1 MRRGELLKLPELKV
15 TETMRKTVGEDQ
27 GHQVLRCGRAPVWSA
42 TYYWFYR
49 AKKTGTV
56 LEIDVFTRDMILNDT
71 RYPKYRVF
79 LLGENKYYTYDNLC
93 EKWRTAKIDNLS
105 YWEGWGEIE
114 EGYWYSSGKVW
125 IREGDRKRITEF
137 CHNGKEEPRAAIARW
152 QSYSKD
158 RKEIDEIDSEMAMV
172 PELPKDFD
180 EFVDREV
187 LPQYLFYDAGRKVT
201 KGYCTHCGREVKIR
215 NPHYGDVGECPF
227 CRHPIT
233 YRSRKKGGNVH
244 ARGYAGLLQKT
255 KEGYVYRYFECHRKF
270 RNGQKGDGGYWEL
283 IRITY
288 DRNLKKIHEFEYE
301 QYKQTDWV
309 RWCYRDGW
317 RYYAKVVEHEAI
329 LYNRNLKQILK
340 GTPFQYSA
348 MERFVKHGKYREK
361 MYLDQ
366 YLNEYR
372 YMPGIEQLVKCG
384 FYRIVKEKMQGY
396 NTGNL
401 KKKERS
407 CKKILG
413 LNGEYYQ
420 LLAGKNPST
429 REYNTTYKMQEK
441 GLHPTWQQV
450 QFFARFPRNFTRYIR
465 YTTIHKMERYIKE
478 VLGEDERQA
487 VDYHDYLKMAEKLG
501 YNMREPWILFP
512 KNLEQRHEEL
522 IEESREREIKAKED
536 LDNKKDKK
544 YEKYRKRDSYLE
556 METEQF
562 VLRLPKR
569 IHEIRQEGNAMHH
582 CVATY
587 IDRVAKGETTI
598 LFLRKKQDPE
608 TPFYTMEVNNGVMI
622 QCRAKYNGDM
632 TEEVKEFVELFK
644 RKKLKRTERK
654 AG

>member
-1 MRRGELLKLPELKV
+1 MVL
-15 TETMRKTVGEDQ
+15 Q
-27 GHQVLRCGRAPVWSA
+27 GGPV
-42 TYYWFYR
+42 
-49 AKKTGTV
+49 
-56 LEIDVFTRDMILNDT
+56 
-71 RYPKYRVF
+71 
-79 LLGENKYYTYDNLC
+79 LC
-93 EKWRTAKIDNLS
+93 E
-105 YWEGWGEIE
+105 
-114 EGYWYSSGKVW
+114 
-125 IREGDRKRITEF
+125 
-137 CHNGKEEPRAAIARW
+137 
-152 QSYSKD
+152 
-158 RKEIDEIDSEMAMV
+158 
-172 PELPKDFD
+172 
-180 EFVDREV
+180 
-187 LPQYLFYDAGRKVT
+187 
-201 KGYCTHCGREVKIR
+201 
-215 NPHYGDVGECPF
+215 
-227 CRHPIT
+227 
-233 YRSRKKGGNVH
+233 
-244 ARGYAGLLQKT
+244 
-255 KEGYVYRYFECHRKF
+255 
-270 RNGQKGDGGYWEL
+270 
-283 IRITY
+283 
-288 DRNLKKIHEFEYE
+288 
-301 QYKQTDWV
+301 
-309 RWCYRDGW
+309 
-317 RYYAKVVEHEAI
+317 VVENEAV

-348 MERFVKHGKYREK
+348 MEYFVKHGKYREK
-361 MYLDQ
+361 
-366 YLNEYR
+366 NVFGSISG
-372 YMPGIEQLVKCG
+372 GIPVYAWNRTAGKCG

-562 VLRLPKR
+562 LLRLPKR

-598 LFLRKKQDPE
+598 LFLRKKQNPE
-608 TPFYTMEVNNGVMI
+608 TPFYTMEVNNGAMI
-622 QCRAKYNGDM
+622 QCRAKYNGPM
-632 TEEVKEFVELFK
+632 TEEVKEFVELFQK
-644 RKKLKRTERK
+644 KKLRSTERK